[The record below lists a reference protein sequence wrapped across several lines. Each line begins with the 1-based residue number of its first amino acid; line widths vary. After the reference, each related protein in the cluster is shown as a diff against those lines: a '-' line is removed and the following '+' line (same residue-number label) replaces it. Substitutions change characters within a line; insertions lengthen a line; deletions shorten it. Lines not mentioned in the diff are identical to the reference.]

1 MPNAVK
7 YSTTN
12 QSGSIR
18 SNNIAI
24 GNNNIEY
31 GPTAVTGWYNGVTP
45 PDNKYVIYEITAS
58 GNPKIYVPNDDV
70 QFIRLARNKG
80 SISNTVAGSIQFFA
94 SQSGF
99 SIANKNYP
107 NIVTSGSQLLLDA
120 SYVESYP
127 TTGSTWYDISGNN
140 TSGSLI
146 NGPTFNQGQ
155 GAIVLDGIDDFIN
168 QNFYTSTYYG
178 INQSWT
184 IDVSLNII
192 SSQSAGNTRG
202 GVVTNQLYQTETNP
216 GGFGLNIISQ
226 NYCINL
232 TSGSTG
238 AALTQEVLAPV
249 PINYNRNERITA
261 LFDSSSSTVRIYR
274 NGVLANS
281 STSVNYKWT
290 PRSVGLPQRIG
301 TSTQGGWGSYF
312 PMKFYNVS
320 LYNKALSQSEILQ
333 NYYQGPIVTDG
344 LVFAVDAGNIVSY
357 ESGSTITYSMT
368 GSASGSLINGVGY
381 LPNNGGTWAFDG
393 TDDQISISPDSNL
406 NFLGTLPYSIEV
418 WGNLEATGSG
428 ARMMVSRENSIGVGR
443 DGYNILLTNM
453 NSSTVTFS
461 AERFASNVQL
471 GINTSLATSSVLNRW
486 AHYVVTYDGQFYRL
500 FFNGTIVATSSL
512 ITSSIT
518 NTISTVSIANRGT
531 GLGNFINM
539 KIAIA
544 NIYNTSLSPS
554 QVLQNFNAQK
564 NRFI

>member
-45 PDNKYVIYEITAS
+45 PDNKYVIYELTAS
-58 GNPKIYVPNDDV
+58 GNPKIYVPNDDA

-216 GGFGLNIISQ
+216 GGFGLNIITQ

-238 AALTQEVLAPV
+238 AALSQEVLV
-249 PINYNRNERITA
+249 QTPINYNKNERITA

-357 ESGSTITYSMT
+357 ESGSLSTYSLT
-368 GSASGSLINGVGY
+368 GSFTGSLDNGTSFS
-381 LPNNGGTWAFDG
+381 NINGGTFVFDG
-393 TDDQISISPDSNL
+393 VDDFINVPINAAFNTPSVTVEVWANLQYVNDRHILYVNWSGNSLEVYPDRSVVMYNWSSQGQQGAGTSAGVFDWDKWVHFVGIYDDAAQTL
-406 NFLGTLPYSIEV
+406 KTYVNGVLLGTRTSTPSTIYSVGVHKISGTDYGGEV
-418 WGNLEATGSG
+418 KGN
-428 ARMMVSRENSIGVGR
+428 
-443 DGYNILLTNM
+443 
-453 NSSTVTFS
+453 
-461 AERFASNVQL
+461 
-471 GINTSLATSSVLNRW
+471 
-486 AHYVVTYDGQFYRL
+486 
-500 FFNGTIVATSSL
+500 
-512 ITSSIT
+512 
-518 NTISTVSIANRGT
+518 
-531 GLGNFINM
+531 
-539 KIAIA
+539 IAIVRH
-544 NIYNTSLSPS
+544 YNKALSA
-554 QVLQNFNAQK
+554 QEVAQNFTAQQ